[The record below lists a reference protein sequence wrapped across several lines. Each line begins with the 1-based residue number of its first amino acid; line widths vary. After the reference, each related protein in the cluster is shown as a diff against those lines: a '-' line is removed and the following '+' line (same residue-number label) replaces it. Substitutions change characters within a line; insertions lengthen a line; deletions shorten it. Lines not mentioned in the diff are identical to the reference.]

1 MQMVLVY
8 HSCFSR
14 VPGYFYASKRWFAF
28 CFLVLFV
35 LVLLLLLSFSYSFPF
50 GWLFFCSL
58 SPLLVFV
65 GLFSFFSLFC
75 VLHDSLSLSLF
86 SLSLWFLPFL
96 CHFVVGPVFL
106 LYVNECFRVL
116 LPVRSSSL
124 LFPLISYTWD
134 LVSIT
139 VFGIYLMLHSYPV
152 SSGSFIRFMH
162 VCWLLGYVHQFL
174 CYVLFSFSFNLIMLM
189 RL

>member
-75 VLHDSLSLSLF
+75 VLHDSLSLSLL
-86 SLSLWFLPFL
+86 SLSFRFLSFLVFFCRRSCFSTICKWVFSSTTSCQVIIPSIPAYFLYLRFGVYNRLWYLSNAPFIPRELGFIHSFHACLLTFRL
-96 CHFVVGPVFL
+96 CT
-106 LYVNECFRVL
+106 
-116 LPVRSSSL
+116 SISL
-124 LFPLISYTWD
+124 LC
-134 LVSIT
+134 
-139 VFGIYLMLHSYPV
+139 
-152 SSGSFIRFMH
+152 FI
-162 VCWLLGYVHQFL
+162 
-174 CYVLFSFSFNLIMLM
+174 LFFF
-189 RL
+189 

>member
-8 HSCFSR
+8 HSRFLCVWLFFLCLETMIRILFSR
-14 VPGYFYASKRWFAF
+14 VIRVGPIIITLF
-28 CFLVLFV
+28 FLL
-35 LVLLLLLSFSYSFPF
+35 FSYR
-50 GWLFFCSL
+50 LIIFCSL

-65 GLFSFFSLFC
+65 GLFPFFSLFC

-86 SLSLWFLPFL
+86 SLSFWFLPFL

-116 LPVRSSSL
+116 PPVRSSSL
-124 LFPLISYTWD
+124 LFPFISYTWD
-134 LVSIT
+134 LASIT

-152 SSGSFIRFMH
+152 SSGSFTHFMH
-162 VCWLLGYVHQFL
+162 VCWLLGYVHQSL
-174 CYVLFSFSFNLIMLM
+174 CYIFLFFFL
-189 RL
+189 